1 MIRVKDVALAME
13 EIAPLAYAEDF
24 DNVGLLVGDY
34 NNEVTEILV
43 TLDTT
48 LEVVEEAIEKNCNL
62 IMSFHPIIFSGL
74 KKLNGKNYVEKAVM
88 TAIKNG
94 INIYAT
100 HTALDNSKVGVNFKI
115 SEQLALLNTK
125 ILIPKLQT
133 IKQLIT
139 YVPTEHAEQLKF
151 ALYEAGAGKIGNYD
165 SCGFAIEGEG
175 NYRPT
180 AGANPFIGEIGKLE
194 AVNETRIEVIVPQ
207 HLEGDVMNALFKN
220 HPYEEVAYSVI
231 SLNNQNNYIGI
242 GMIGELENEM
252 EELDFFNYLKTQMNT
267 PVIRH
272 SKLLNKKIKK
282 VAVLGGSGAFGIKN
296 AISAGADIYIT
307 ADLKYHDFFTAENK
321 LVLADIGHFES
332 EQFTKNLITS
342 YLKEKFTNFV
352 VFNSGINTNPVNYC

>member
-34 NNEVTEILV
+34 NDEVSGILV

-48 LEVVEEAIEKNCNL
+48 PEVVEEAIEKNCNL
-62 IMSFHPIIFSGL
+62 IVSFHPIIFSGL
-74 KKLNGKNYVEKAVM
+74 KKLNGKNYVEKAVI

-115 SEQLALLNTK
+115 SEQLKLSNIK
-125 ILIPKLQT
+125 ILIPKSQT

-139 YVPTEHAEQLKF
+139 YVPNENAEHLKN
-151 ALYEAGAGKIGNYD
+151 ALYEAGAGKIGQYD
-165 SCGFAIEGEG
+165 SCGFSVEGLG
-175 NYRPT
+175 NFRPLE
-180 AGANPFIGEIGKLE
+180 GANPTIGDVNKRES
-194 AVNETRIEVIVPQ
+194 VNETRVEVVIPL
-207 HLEGDVMNALFKN
+207 HLESDILSALFKN
-220 HPYEEVAYSVI
+220 HPYEEIAYSVI
-231 SLNNQNNYIGI
+231 QLENVNQYIGI
-242 GMIGELENEM
+242 GMIGQLENEM
-252 EELDFFNYLKTQMNT
+252 DELDFFNYLKTQMNT
-267 PVIRH
+267 PLIRH

-282 VAVLGGSGAFGIKN
+282 VAVLGGSGAFAIKN

-307 ADLKYHDFFTAENK
+307 SDLKYHDFFTAENK

>member
-1 MIRVKDVALAME
+1 
-13 EIAPLAYAEDF
+13 
-24 DNVGLLVGDY
+24 
-34 NNEVTEILV
+34 
-43 TLDTT
+43 
-48 LEVVEEAIEKNCNL
+48 
-62 IMSFHPIIFSGL
+62 
-74 KKLNGKNYVEKAVM
+74 
-88 TAIKNG
+88 
-94 INIYAT
+94 
-100 HTALDNSKVGVNFKI
+100 
-115 SEQLALLNTK
+115 
-125 ILIPKLQT
+125 
-133 IKQLIT
+133 
-139 YVPTEHAEQLKF
+139 
-151 ALYEAGAGKIGNYD
+151 
-165 SCGFAIEGEG
+165 
-175 NYRPT
+175 
-180 AGANPFIGEIGKLE
+180 
-194 AVNETRIEVIVPQ
+194 
-207 HLEGDVMNALFKN
+207 MNALFKN

>member
-1 MIRVKDVALAME
+1 MIHVKDIASAME
-13 EIAPLAYAEDF
+13 DIAPLAYAEDF

-34 NNEVTEILV
+34 SDEVTGILV

-48 LEVVEEAIEKNCNL
+48 PEVVEEAIEKNCNL
-62 IMSFHPIIFSGL
+62 IVSFHPIIFSGL
-74 KKLNGKNYVEKAVM
+74 KKLNGNTYVEKAVM
-88 TAIKNG
+88 KAIKHG

-115 SEQLALLNTK
+115 SEQLELLNTN
-125 ILIPKLQT
+125 ILIPKSQT
-133 IKQLIT
+133 LKQLIT
-139 YVPTEHAEQLKF
+139 YVPTENAEALKK
-151 ALYEAGAGKIGNYD
+151 ALYVAGAGKIGHYD
-165 SCGFAIEGEG
+165 SCGFSIEGNGNFRPIEG
-175 NYRPT
+175 
-180 AGANPFIGEIGKLE
+180 AHPFIGEIGKLE
-194 AVNETRIEVIVPQ
+194 TVNETRIEVVLPQ
-207 HLEGDVMNALFKN
+207 HLEGEIIDTLLKN

-231 SLNNQNNYIGI
+231 SLNNQNNYVGI
-242 GMIGELENEM
+242 GMIGELANEM
-252 EELDFFNYLKTQMNT
+252 DEMAFFNYLKIQMKT

-282 VAVLGGSGAFGIKN
+282 VAVLGGSGAFGIRN